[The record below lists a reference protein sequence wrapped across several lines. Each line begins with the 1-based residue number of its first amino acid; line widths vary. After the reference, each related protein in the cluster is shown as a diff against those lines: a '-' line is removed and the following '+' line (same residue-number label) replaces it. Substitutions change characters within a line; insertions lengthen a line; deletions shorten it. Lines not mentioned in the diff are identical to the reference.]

1 MNIGHRIKQLR
12 KSRGWT
18 QTQLVSAAR
27 QYIPEGKVLARETM
41 SRIEN
46 GHRPPDLWVVSA
58 IAQAMG
64 LTSGE
69 IIDGAETEP
78 LALRLRVGEQPS
90 GVAGLVERLELLPA
104 EIRLELTAGLSALLD
119 VLLTAFE
126 GIGLSENERE
136 LLRYL
141 REASPERRE
150 AIHRLIA
157 AAIAEEVGPDG
168 AVVEPPAVA
177 PSAGD

>member
-12 KSRGWT
+12 ESRGWS
-18 QTQLVSAAR
+18 QGQLVSEAR
-27 QYIPEGKVLARETM
+27 RYIPEGKVLARETM

-46 GHRPPDLWVVSA
+46 GHRPPDLWVVAA

-69 IIDGAETEP
+69 IIDGAEADLSVLRAHAGEP
-78 LALRLRVGEQPS
+78 S
-90 GVAGLVERLELLPA
+90 TGVTGLVERLELLPA
-104 EIRLELTAGLSALLD
+104 EIRLELTARLSALLD
-119 VLLTAFE
+119 VLLGAFE
-126 GIGLSENERE
+126 GVGLSENERE

-141 REASPERRE
+141 REASPEKRE

-157 AAIAEEVGPDG
+157 ASMAET
-168 AVVEPPAVA
+168 VEPDAALAEAPAA
-177 PSAGD
+177 PSGSGD